1 MKQQCPIL
9 FYKDMIIV
17 NFSFYNEIYQT
28 IHMNCGWNALKV
40 TIKQTLT

>member
-17 NFSFYNEIYQT
+17 NFRFYNEIYQT
-28 IHMNCGWNALKV
+28 IHMNCGCLKV